1 MKQALR
7 HATKLLGDTRNT
19 PSVCLVMPFEPQLND
34 KASITGRLKNMLAK
48 AEARLLQCYTASK
61 ALPVLS
67 GLQQLIARIN
77 FYHYKKSIALLATP
91 DTCKLL
97 YLDFP
102 VTETVQA
109 GQYLDIRDVIRARQQ
124 EPEYLAMVFAGQACR
139 VFTGTGY
146 NITCIK
152 QNQLPDESAPGFT
165 ELFLQHMDQDLGLLL
180 NACPQPVFV
189 LGETEVLEHISRLT
203 SHHDHIVGFIA
214 GTFHKAGEQAF
225 LAALLPELE
234 NWEQHTTCILLQRL
248 QKAKKGGHLSFGFRE
263 VWKAA
268 THRRGQLLV
277 VEEDGDYP
285 SPLNAQATNLINDAI
300 EKVLDDGGE
309 VEFVAPGVLKEY
321 RGIALIEQ
329 HHLH

>member
-7 HATKLLGDTRNT
+7 HATKLLGDTGNT

-48 AEARLLQCYTASK
+48 AEGRLLQFYPSNK

-77 FYHYKKSIALLATP
+77 FYNYKKSIALLATP
-91 DTCKLL
+91 NTCKLL

-102 VTETVQA
+102 VTETVLA
-109 GQYLDIRDVIRARQQ
+109 GQHFDIREVIRARQQ
-124 EPEYLAMVFAGQACR
+124 EPEYLAMVFAGQTCR
-139 VFTGTGY
+139 VFTGSGQRM
-146 NITCIK
+146 TCIK
-152 QNQLPDESAPGFT
+152 QNQLQNEPAPGFT

-189 LGETEVLEHISRLT
+189 LGETEVLEHISGLT
-203 SHHDHIVGFIA
+203 SHHDHIAGFIP
-214 GTFHKAGEQAF
+214 GKFHKASEQEF
-225 LAALLPELE
+225 LAALLPELK
-234 NWEQHTTCILLQRL
+234 NWEQHTTRLLLQRL
-248 QKAKKGGHLSFGFRE
+248 HKAKKDDHLSFGFRE
-263 VWKAA
+263 VWNAA
-268 THRRGQLLV
+268 THRRGQLLI
-277 VEEDGDYP
+277 VEEDGSYP
-285 SPLNAQATNLINDAI
+285 SPLNTQATSLINDAI